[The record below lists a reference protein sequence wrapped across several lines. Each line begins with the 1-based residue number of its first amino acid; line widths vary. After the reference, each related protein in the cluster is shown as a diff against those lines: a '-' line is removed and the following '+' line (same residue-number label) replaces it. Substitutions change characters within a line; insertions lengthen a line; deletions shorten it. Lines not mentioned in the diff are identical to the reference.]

1 MTADQSFHDEIR
13 RPGHPR
19 RRAYENF
26 AARYEQGQ
34 PDEGYDDS
42 EVASRYAEV
51 ASQVDDDTYRD
62 AATKAVA
69 RLRPDQRRQVAALV
83 HQGAKKHGH
92 AVEQPGAPDDPVG
105 LADVLT
111 KLKQADPN
119 LLTQILGA
127 VGKGEGGT
135 PGGST
140 LGGLAGAVSGAFG
153 GGTSN
158 VDSPLGGLLGGGSG
172 GAPKGL
178 LAGIAAF
185 AAKRLMAH

>member
-1 MTADQSFHDEIR
+1 MTASQGFREEIR

-19 RRAYENF
+19 RHDYENF
-26 AARYEQGQ
+26 AARYEQGS
-34 PDEGYDDS
+34 PDEGYDDT

-51 ASQVDDDTYRD
+51 ASHVDDDTYRD
-62 AATKAVA
+62 AATQAVA

-92 AVEQPGAPDDPVG
+92 AVQQPGAPDDPAG

-127 VGKGEGGT
+127 VGKGQSGT
-135 PGGST
+135 PGGSP

-158 VDSPLGGLLGGGSG
+158 VDNALGGLLGGGSG
-172 GAPKGL
+172 GAEKGL

-185 AAKRLMAH
+185 AVKRMMAH